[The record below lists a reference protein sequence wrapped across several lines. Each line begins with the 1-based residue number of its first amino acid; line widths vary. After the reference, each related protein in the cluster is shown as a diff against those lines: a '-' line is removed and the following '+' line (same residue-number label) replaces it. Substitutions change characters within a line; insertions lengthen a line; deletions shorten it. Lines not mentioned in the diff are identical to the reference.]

1 MIHLCRDEKILKHK
15 WPYLLLE
22 NPDDQVLVFGRG
34 NLVLVFNFNPAKSFS
49 DYGFPVDPGKF
60 QIRLNTDSEN
70 YGGQGLVDS
79 DMTYFAHPD
88 QHTSPR
94 HMLKLYIPARSALVL
109 KKISH
114 KRVHQ

>member
-1 MIHLCRDEKILKHK
+1 MIHLFREEKTLTHK

-22 NPDDQVLVFGRG
+22 NPGDQILVFGRG
-34 NLVLVFNFNPAKSFS
+34 DLVLVFNFNPVKSFS

-60 QIRLNTDSEN
+60 QIRLNTDSVD
-70 YGGQGLVDS
+70 YGGQGLVNT
-79 DMTYFAHPD
+79 DMTYYAYPD

-109 KKISH
+109 KKIPH